1 MFALVALM
9 ALYLGVRNIKNAFAI
24 APIGQWQ
31 FINWSL
37 FLVGLLMVLAGIA
50 CVWQASRDYKAKE
63 AEREE
68 KERLEKEK
76 RQQQFYFDADGLE
89 EETGMEPDISDIN
102 E

>member
-9 ALYLGVRNIKNAFAI
+9 ALYLGARNIKNAFI
-24 APIGQWQ
+24 LAPFGQWQ

-50 CVWQASRDYKAKE
+50 CVWQASKDYKAKE
-63 AEREE
+63 AEKAE

-76 RQQQFYFDADGLE
+76 RQQQFFFDEQDIE
-89 EETGMEPDISDIN
+89 EN
-102 E
+102 N

>member
-9 ALYLGVRNIKNAFAI
+9 ALYLGARNIKNAFI
-24 APIGQWQ
+24 LAPFGQWQ

-50 CVWQASRDYKAKE
+50 CVWQASKDYKTKE
-63 AEREE
+63 AEKAE

-76 RQQQFYFDADGLE
+76 RQQQFFFDEQDIE
-89 EETGMEPDISDIN
+89 EN
-102 E
+102 N

>member
-9 ALYLGVRNIKNAFAI
+9 ALYLGARNIKNAFI
-24 APIGQWQ
+24 LAPFGQWQ

-50 CVWQASRDYKAKE
+50 CVWQASKDYKAKE
-63 AEREE
+63 AEKAE

-76 RQQQFYFDADGLE
+76 RQQQFYFDDE
-89 EETGMEPDISDIN
+89 KEETAENTD

>member
-9 ALYLGVRNIKNAFAI
+9 ALYLGARNIKNAFI
-24 APIGQWQ
+24 LAPFGQWQ

-50 CVWQASRDYKAKE
+50 CVWQASKDYKVKE

-76 RQQQFYFDADGLE
+76 RQQQFYFDEVSTE
-89 EETGMEPDISDIN
+89 EN
-102 E
+102 EKTDTED

>member
-9 ALYLGVRNIKNAFAI
+9 ALYLGARNIKNAFI
-24 APIGQWQ
+24 LAPFGQWQ

-37 FLVGLLMVLAGIA
+37 FVVGVLMVAAGIA

-63 AEREE
+63 TEKEE

-76 RQQQFYFDADGLE
+76 RQQQFFFDDEKEETAETTE
-89 EETGMEPDISDIN
+89 EEL
-102 E
+102 

>member
-9 ALYLGVRNIKNAFAI
+9 ALYLGARNIKNAFI
-24 APIGQWQ
+24 LAPFGQWQ

-50 CVWQASRDYKAKE
+50 CVWQASKDYKAKE
-63 AEREE
+63 AEKAE

-76 RQQQFYFDADGLE
+76 RQQQFFFDE
-89 EETGMEPDISDIN
+89 QDIK
-102 E
+102 

>member
-9 ALYLGVRNIKNAFAI
+9 ALYLGARNIKNAFI
-24 APIGQWQ
+24 LAPFGQWQ

-50 CVWQASRDYKAKE
+50 CVWQASKYYKAKE
-63 AEREE
+63 AEKAE

-76 RQQQFYFDADGLE
+76 RQQQFFFDEQDIE
-89 EETGMEPDISDIN
+89 EN
-102 E
+102 N

>member
-9 ALYLGVRNIKNAFAI
+9 ALYLGARNIKNAFI
-24 APIGQWQ
+24 LAPFGQWQ

-50 CVWQASRDYKAKE
+50 CVWQASKDYKAKE
-63 AEREE
+63 AEKAE

-76 RQQQFYFDADGLE
+76 RQQQFYFDDE
-89 EETGMEPDISDIN
+89 KE
-102 E
+102 

>member
-9 ALYLGVRNIKNAFAI
+9 ALYLGVRNIKNAFAL

-37 FLVGLLMVLAGIA
+37 FVVGLFMVAAGVA

-63 AEREE
+63 AEKAE

-76 RQQQFYFDADGLE
+76 RQQQFFYDEYAPE
-89 EETGMEPDISDIN
+89 ESENTDIED
-102 E
+102 

>member
-1 MFALVALM
+1 MFTLVALM
-9 ALYLGVRNIKNAFAI
+9 ALYLGVRNIKNAFAL

-37 FLVGLLMVLAGIA
+37 FVVGLFMVAAGVA

-63 AEREE
+63 AEKAE

-76 RQQQFYFDADGLE
+76 RQQQFFFDDEPAEPAPETE
-89 EETGMEPDISDIN
+89 E
-102 E
+102 

>member
-9 ALYLGVRNIKNAFAI
+9 ALYLGARNIKNAFI
-24 APIGQWQ
+24 LAPFGQWQ

-50 CVWQASRDYKAKE
+50 CVWQASKDYKAKE
-63 AEREE
+63 AEKAE

-76 RQQQFYFDADGLE
+76 RQQQFYFDDEKEATAQTETE
-89 EETGMEPDISDIN
+89 E
-102 E
+102 

>member
-9 ALYLGVRNIKNAFAI
+9 ALYLGARNIKNAFI
-24 APIGQWQ
+24 LAPFGQWQ

-50 CVWQASRDYKAKE
+50 CVWQASKDYKAKE
-63 AEREE
+63 AEKAE

-76 RQQQFYFDADGLE
+76 RQQQFYFDDE
-89 EETGMEPDISDIN
+89 KEETAEN
-102 E
+102 TEE

>member
-9 ALYLGVRNIKNAFAI
+9 ALYLGARNIKNAFI
-24 APIGQWQ
+24 LAPFGQWQ

-50 CVWQASRDYKAKE
+50 CVWQASKDYKAKE
-63 AEREE
+63 AEKAE

-76 RQQQFYFDADGLE
+76 RQQQFYFDDE
-89 EETGMEPDISDIN
+89 KEETAQTET
-102 E
+102 EE

>member
-9 ALYLGVRNIKNAFAI
+9 ALYLGARNIKNAFI
-24 APIGQWQ
+24 LAPFGQWQ

-50 CVWQASRDYKAKE
+50 CVWQASKDYKVKE
-63 AEREE
+63 AEKAE

-76 RQQQFYFDADGLE
+76 RQQQFFFDEQDIE
-89 EETGMEPDISDIN
+89 EN
-102 E
+102 N

>member
-9 ALYLGVRNIKNAFAI
+9 ALYLGARNIKNAFI
-24 APIGQWQ
+24 LAPFGQWQ

-50 CVWQASRDYKAKE
+50 CVWQASKDYKAKE
-63 AEREE
+63 AEKAE

-76 RQQQFYFDADGLE
+76 RQQQFYFDDE
-89 EETGMEPDISDIN
+89 KEETAENTEEDL
-102 E
+102 

>member
-9 ALYLGVRNIKNAFAI
+9 ALYLGARNIKNAFI
-24 APIGQWQ
+24 LAPFGQWQ

-50 CVWQASRDYKAKE
+50 CVWQASKYYKEKE
-63 AEREE
+63 AEKAE

-76 RQQQFYFDADGLE
+76 RQQQFFFDEQDIE
-89 EETGMEPDISDIN
+89 EN
-102 E
+102 N